1 MKNRKKMQ
9 SVLSMSLVL
18 LLILSSCA
26 VLVGAGRS
34 QPENPIGKRT
44 ERLRPETASGSS
56 SLWGQSGD
64 NKGTDGSGDA
74 TDQEETQ
81 PPEQTEPTQPPETTP
96 TTPTEATQP
105 TEPEQ
110 TDPTEAT
117 DPTENTQDPTDSTD
131 PDNTDPDNPDD
142 GKDDNQGGDSDKD
155 DQGGG
160 SNTDNPGKGDD
171 GGDGDNGGNG
181 GNSGDNPSDDD
192 EPRIYTDLQNNA
204 YYTKSDLP
212 DGNLT
217 FLAYPMG
224 KGNNLSVKVIL
235 QNSNTSANGLVLES
249 LDGKHYTAPLV
260 FNEVSYITLILKE
273 NGENIR
279 QPIRFRI
286 SYYADK
292 ADENNPEVGDYPPT
306 IVTSL
311 DGESLDFTTQ
321 HLLFWVRATTSP
333 ELGGKT
339 IHSNQIQV
347 WLDGELQ
354 TKKSGDDRPEYD
366 IYFPLPNIEGT
377 ENHVIKVLAWDGNGN
392 STYKYYNVTFT
403 YIPEGI
409 RFGKVTVVLDATAAG
424 LGVIDTGTVEV
435 NSGDSVASAVLD
447 FLTLYGYNPT
457 YDGSAENAFYLRKI
471 GRSNIGKYAFIPPKL
486 QELLERDGATFT
498 GSPARD
504 SLGEFD
510 FTRGS
515 GWMYAIDGDV
525 YPGRSMSLYP
535 VQPGMTIYLRFTLAY
550 GKDIGGFVD
559 DGASY
564 GSLSSYCRMWVD
576 DDLNGR
582 ELAHDYQEVDHLEPT
597 ATEDGYIDY
606 MCSRCHETKRET
618 LPATG
623 EETNPTDPST
633 EPTDPEPSTEPTEP
647 ETDPPTE
654 PDPTEPETEPEESQ
668 NPEPEEP
675 DPDGE

>member
-1 MKNRKKMQ
+1 MKNRKKLQ
-9 SVLSMSLVL
+9 SVLSMALVL

-56 SLWGQSGD
+56 SLWGQNGD

-110 TDPTEAT
+110 TDPSEGT
-117 DPTENTQDPTDSTD
+117 DPTEDTQDPTDSTD

-171 GGDGDNGGNG
+171 GGDGDDGGSGGNK
-181 GNSGDNPSDDD
+181 GDNPGDDD
-192 EPRIYTDLQNNA
+192 EPRIYTDLKNNA

-217 FLAYPMG
+217 FLAYPLG

-249 LDGKHYTAPLV
+249 SDGKHYTASLV

-279 QPIRFRI
+279 QPVRFRI

-339 IHSNQIQV
+339 IYSNQIQV

-354 TKKSGDDRPEYD
+354 TKQSGDARPEYD
-366 IYFPLPNIEGT
+366 IFFPQPNIEGT
-377 ENHVIKVLAWDGNGN
+377 VEHVIKILAWDGNGN
-392 STYKYYNVTFT
+392 STYKYYNVTYT
-403 YIPEGI
+403 YRPDGV
-409 RFGKVTVVLDATAAG
+409 RNGKATVVLDATAAG
-424 LGVIDTGTVEV
+424 LGILATGEV
-435 NSGDSVASAVLD
+435 DILSGDTVASAVID
-447 FLTLYGYNPT
+447 FLNLYGFSPT
-457 YDGSAENAFYLRKI
+457 YEGTATNAFYLRRINNSDI
-471 GRSNIGKYAFIPPKL
+471 GDYSFIPPKL
-486 QELLERDGATFT
+486 QEMLERDGATFT
-498 GSPARD
+498 GRPNRD

-510 FTRGS
+510 YTRGS

-535 VQPGMTIYLRFTLAY
+535 VQPGMVIYLRFTLAY

-564 GSLSSYCRMWVD
+564 GSLSSYCRMWVNNNF
-576 DDLNGR
+576 NGL
-582 ELAHDYQEVDHLEPT
+582 ELAHDFQETDRLEPT

>member
-1 MKNRKKMQ
+1 MKNRKKLQ
-9 SVLSMSLVL
+9 SVLSMALVL

-56 SLWGQSGD
+56 SLWGQNGD

-110 TDPTEAT
+110 TDPSEGT
-117 DPTENTQDPTDSTD
+117 DPTEDTQDPTDSTD

-171 GGDGDNGGNG
+171 GGDGDDGGSGGNK
-181 GNSGDNPSDDD
+181 GDNPGDDD
-192 EPRIYTDLQNNA
+192 EPRIYTDLKNNA

-217 FLAYPMG
+217 FLAYPLG

-235 QNSNTSANGLVLES
+235 QNSNTSANGQVLES
-249 LDGKHYTAPLV
+249 SDGKHYTAPLV

-279 QPIRFRI
+279 QPVRFRI

-306 IVTSL
+306 IVTNL

-321 HLLFWVRATTSP
+321 HRLFSVLVRTNPA
-333 ELGGKT
+333 LGGKV
-339 IHSNQIQV
+339 IHSNQTQV
-347 WLDGELQ
+347 WLDGELL
-354 TKKSGDDRPEYD
+354 KSTSGTDWQDYD
-366 IYFPLPNIEGT
+366 LYFPLPNIEGT
-377 ENHVIKVLAWDGNGN
+377 YDHVIKVLAWDGNGN

-403 YIPEGI
+403 HIPEGVV
-409 RFGKVTVVLDATAAG
+409 FGEVTVVLDATAAG
-424 LGVIDTGTVEV
+424 LGVMATGKVDV
-435 NSGDSVASAVLD
+435 KSGDSVASAVLE
-447 FLTLYGYNPT
+447 FLKLYGYKPT
-457 YDGSAENAFYLRKI
+457 YDGSADNAFYLRTI
-471 GRSNIGKYAFIPPKL
+471 SCSNISKYSFIPPKL
-486 QELLERDGATFT
+486 QEMLDRDGATFT
-498 GSPARD
+498 GPPARD

-510 FTRGS
+510 YTRGS

-535 VQPGMTIYLRFTLAY
+535 VQPGMVIYLRFTLAY

-564 GSLSSYCRMWVD
+564 GSLSSYCRMWV
-576 DDLNGR
+576 NGNLDGQ
-582 ELAHDYQEVDHLEPT
+582 ELAHDYQETDRQEPT

-623 EETNPTDPST
+623 EETDPTDPST
-633 EPTDPEPSTEPTEP
+633 EPTEPEPSTEPTEP
-647 ETDPPTE
+647 EPDPSTE
-654 PDPTEPETEPEESQ
+654 PEQTEPETEPEDSQ
-668 NPEPEEP
+668 DPEPEGP